1 MSSSN
6 LCVTEFNSS
15 LQRKNVFGKIK
26 SRICF
31 TLLHNASDVM
41 YYLNKHFGGTD
52 YCLHF
57 LVYFNQN
64 NTATR
69 LG

>member
-1 MSSSN
+1 
-6 LCVTEFNSS
+6 
-15 LQRKNVFGKIK
+15 VFGKIK